1 MYKFFLNL
9 PYLITFVKYTNCIVL
24 KLENN
29 LMIMHPQ
36 CYTISME
43 EELVKLKAEN
53 ERLNKMNQVK
63 SEWISI
69 AAHQLRTSLS
79 AIKWILKMF
88 IDGDFGKLSQEQDSM
103 MSKAY
108 GSNERMLALIQEM
121 LSLNHNDEATL
132 TYDIKE
138 NNLMDIIES
147 TLFDFTGES
156 FKKGVE
162 IVFLRPEETIPLL
175 PFDKEKIRVVIQN
188 LIENAIKYS
197 RKSDKVFIGIHV
209 YPDTVSLTVKDT
221 GIGIPQSQQEHIFEK
236 FFRATNAKEKEE
248 IGSGLGLYTVKNI
261 IIEHGGTITFESKDS
276 EGTTFTITLPLHKAS
291 H

>member
-1 MYKFFLNL
+1 
-9 PYLITFVKYTNCIVL
+9 
-24 KLENN
+24 
-29 LMIMHPQ
+29 
-36 CYTISME
+36 ME
-43 EELVKLKAEN
+43 EELAKLKSEN

-175 PFDKEKIRVVIQN
+175 PFDKEKVRVVIQN

-197 RKSDKVFIGIHV
+197 RKGDKVFIGIHV

-261 IIEHGGTITFESKDS
+261 ITEHGGTITFESKDN